1 MSLHSVSY
9 NCPFPQGKKSFFFF
23 SSPHVQLCQC
33 RCLIHT
39 RLFIVSTRSQRTTV
53 CLWQRC
59 CVYVYGLWCVTSVC
73 LSVCLSVSRSMSS
86 ICAWRLMSK
95 LVGRSICGNKSS
107 CSPFY
112 ASVFQQL
119 MLFPQMSR
127 KFKQEV
133 LSTRLYSEKITDVKL
148 ALAWS
153 EKFTKYPATKEYN
166 CELANTEH

>member
-1 MSLHSVSY
+1 
-9 NCPFPQGKKSFFFF
+9 
-23 SSPHVQLCQC
+23 
-33 RCLIHT
+33 
-39 RLFIVSTRSQRTTV
+39 
-53 CLWQRC
+53 
-59 CVYVYGLWCVTSVC
+59 
-73 LSVCLSVSRSMSS
+73 
-86 ICAWRLMSK
+86 
-95 LVGRSICGNKSS
+95 
-107 CSPFY
+107 
-112 ASVFQQL
+112 